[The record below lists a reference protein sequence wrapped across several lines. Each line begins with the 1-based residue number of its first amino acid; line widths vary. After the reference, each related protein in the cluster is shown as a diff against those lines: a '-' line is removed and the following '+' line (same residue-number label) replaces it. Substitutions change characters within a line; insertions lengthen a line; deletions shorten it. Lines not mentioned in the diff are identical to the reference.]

1 LLREGE
7 PPPQAVGEP
16 RRGAPLLERK
26 NQIKRKSLG
35 TRIGPSGSGSFLIPI
50 EIIFDPNGN
59 HRSDSF
65 WDRDY
70 DPVRSKFWPFQG
82 APMATR
88 FEGQRRLVDTTTGEV
103 IDANVVIKTV
113 GDAGFHKIWLHE
125 ILELVD
131 EVGNAKMRVL
141 MWLLSQADAQNQVW
155 ATKREIAAAC
165 DVGTATVQ
173 RLMSAL
179 QAANVIA
186 ETRRSVWRLNPEVIF
201 KGDHNKR
208 MAVLVK
214 YRDEKQGDLFEEP
227 ADEPRKA
234 A

>member
-1 LLREGE
+1 
-7 PPPQAVGEP
+7 
-16 RRGAPLLERK
+16 
-26 NQIKRKSLG
+26 
-35 TRIGPSGSGSFLIPI
+35 
-50 EIIFDPNGN
+50 
-59 HRSDSF
+59 
-65 WDRDY
+65 
-70 DPVRSKFWPFQG
+70 
-82 APMATR
+82 MATV
-88 FEGQRRLVDTTTGEV
+88 FQGQRRLVDTTTGEV
-103 IDANVVIKTV
+103 IDAQVITKTV
-113 GDAGFHKIWLHE
+113 GDAGFHKIWLHQ

-141 MWLLSQADAQNQVW
+141 LWLLSKADAQNQVM

-179 QAANVIA
+179 QAADVIT
-186 ETRRSVWRLNPEVIF
+186 ETRRSVWRLNPQVIF
-201 KGDHNKR
+201 KGDYNKR

-214 YRDEKQGDLFEEP
+214 YRDEKQGDLFEDPP